1 MTNKQR
7 TEDQLVEQT
16 IQILSEEGIGGLTMR
31 KVASNCGVRL
41 SNLQYYYPNRTA
53 LVQAAVKR
61 FFLRCEEVLIAE
73 RKSMADIG
81 SSSPRDFLRMLI
93 DKMIVC
99 DPEDQ
104 YGIVFREAWALAAHD
119 KELAETLREYY
130 RTYINWMIALVAD
143 DVVEAEK
150 VMCILIPYAEGY
162 SLMGDTLPFPREV
175 IVEMLLNIIDVA

>member
-7 TEDQLVEQT
+7 TEDQLIEQT
-16 IQILSEEGIGGLTMR
+16 IQILSTEGIGGLTMR

-61 FFLRCEEVLIAE
+61 FFLNCEEVLMSE
-73 RKSMADIG
+73 RKSMVDTA
-81 SSSPRDFLRMLI
+81 SSSPRDFLRLLV

-104 YGIVFREAWALAAHD
+104 YSIVFREAWALAAHD

-130 RTYINWMIALVAD
+130 RNYINWMIAVIAGD
-143 DVVEAEK
+143 IGEAAR

-162 SLMGDTLPFPREV
+162 SLMGDTLPLSREA
-175 IVEMLLNIIDVA
+175 IVETLINIIDV